1 MLQCVVE
8 ILGEHYKVAK
18 LLTMPTSPNFVRS
31 NFSLVRTVGI
41 TVSPFTGKTK
51 TQEFDG
57 VYWTAEVSL
66 PPMRRSQAVEWQS
79 FLLELNA
86 TVNHFKFAD
95 PDALTNSGTYTTA
108 HLISEHRVNNTSVA
122 LTFSGSTLTA
132 SASTFANAIV
142 GDFIVVTG
150 AVNEENNGTHKILS
164 KSNANTIVV
173 TDSAFTSE
181 SNTSSCKVR
190 TNVKGAT
197 GLSLKASST
206 SATGTIK
213 KGDYL
218 SIQSAANSTGSPA
231 QLVMATQD
239 ATFTDA
245 STDQYSV
252 AIQPKLRS
260 DLAANHYVVFT
271 NPKGTFRMISN
282 EVSWSAD
289 RVSNYGLGF
298 SCIEVI

>member
-1 MLQCVVE
+1 M
-8 ILGEHYKVAK
+8 AK
-18 LLTMPTSPNFVRS
+18 LISMPASPNFVRS
-31 NFSLVRTVGI
+31 NWSLVRTVGT

-79 FLLELNA
+79 FLLELNG

-95 PDALTNSGTYTTA
+95 PDALTNTGTYSTG
-108 HLISEHRVNNTSVA
+108 HLTSELRVNATSTQ
-122 LTFSGSTLTA
+122 LSFSGSTLTA
-132 SASTFANAIV
+132 GSTIFTNSKV

-150 AVNEENNGTHKILS
+150 ATNEDNNGTHKIES
-164 KSNANTIVV
+164 KTSAAVVV
-173 TDSAFTSE
+173 TTSTFTTE
-181 SNTSSCKVR
+181 SNTASCKVR

-197 GLSLKASST
+197 GLSLLASTNAAS
-206 SATGTIK
+206 GTIK

-218 SIQSAANSTGSPA
+218 QIQSAANTTATPT
-231 QLVMATQD
+231 QIVMVTED
-239 ATFTDA
+239 ATATADGAKDF
-245 STDQYSV
+245 YGV

-260 DLAANHYVVFT
+260 DLATGHYAVFT
-271 NPKGTFRMISN
+271 NPKGTFRLISN

-289 RVSNYGLGF
+289 RISNYGISF

>member
-1 MLQCVVE
+1 
-8 ILGEHYKVAK
+8 
-18 LLTMPTSPNFVRS
+18 MPTSPNFVKS
-31 NFSLVRTVGI
+31 EFTLVRTVG
-41 TVSPFTGKTK
+41 TTTSPFTGKTK

-57 VYWTAEVSL
+57 VYWVANVAL
-66 PPMRRSQAVEWQS
+66 PPMRRLQAVEWQS

-95 PDALTNSGTYTTA
+95 PDALTNTGTYSTA
-108 HLISEHRVNNTSVA
+108 HLISEHRVNNTSVT
-122 LTFSGSTLTA
+122 LSFSGSTLTA
-132 SASTFANAIV
+132 GASTFANAIV

-150 AVNEENNGTHKILS
+150 AINEENNGTHKIVTWT
-164 KSNANTIVV
+164 SNTVVV
-173 TDSAFTSE
+173 TDASFTTE
-181 SNTSSCKVR
+181 SSTASCKVR

-218 SIQSAANSTGSPA
+218 SIQSAANTTGSPA

-239 ATFTDA
+239 ATFTNA
-245 STDQYSV
+245 ATDQYSI

-260 DLAANHYVVFT
+260 DLATGHYVVFT
-271 NPKGTFRMISN
+271 NPKGTFRLISN

-289 RVSNYGLGF
+289 RISNYGFSF

>member
-1 MLQCVVE
+1 
-8 ILGEHYKVAK
+8 
-18 LLTMPTSPNFVRS
+18 MPTSPNFVRS
-31 NFSLVRTVGI
+31 NWSLIRTVG
-41 TVSPFTGKTK
+41 TTTSPFTGKTK
-51 TQEFDG
+51 TQEYDG

-95 PDALTNSGTYTTA
+95 PDALTNTGTYSTA
-108 HLISEHRVNNTSVA
+108 HLISEHRVNNTSVT
-122 LTFSGSTLTA
+122 LSFSGSTLTA
-132 SASTFANAIV
+132 GASTFANAIV

-150 AVNEENNGTHKILS
+150 AINEENNGTHKIVTWT
-164 KSNANTIVV
+164 SNTVVV
-173 TDSAFTSE
+173 TDASFTTE
-181 SNTSSCKVR
+181 SSTASCKVR

-218 SIQSAANSTGSPA
+218 SIQSAANTTGSPA

-239 ATFTDA
+239 ATFTNA
-245 STDQYSV
+245 ATDQYSV

-260 DLAANHYVVFT
+260 ELATGHYVVFT
-271 NPKGTFRMISN
+271 NPKGTFRLISN

-289 RVSNYGLGF
+289 RISNYGFSF

>member
-1 MLQCVVE
+1 
-8 ILGEHYKVAK
+8 
-18 LLTMPTSPNFVRS
+18 MPTSPNFVRS
-31 NFSLVRTVGI
+31 NWTLIRTVG
-41 TVSPFTGKTK
+41 TTTSPFTGKTK

-79 FLLELNA
+79 FLLELNG

-95 PDALTNSGTYTTA
+95 PDALTNTGTYSTA
-108 HLISEHRVNNTSVA
+108 FLTSNHRTSTNSVT
-122 LTFSGSTLTA
+122 LSFSGNTITA
-132 SASTFANAIV
+132 GASTFGSAQE

-150 AVNEENNGTHKILS
+150 ATNEDNNGTHKIADGGLTS
-164 KSNANTIVV
+164 ATEVV
-173 TDSAFTSE
+173 TTSTFTTE
-181 SNTSSCKVR
+181 SNTASCKVR

-197 GLSLKASST
+197 GLSLLAST
-206 SATGTIK
+206 NSASGTIK

-218 SIQSAANSTGSPA
+218 QIQSETNTTGTPS
-231 QLVMATQD
+231 QIVMVTED
-239 ATFTDA
+239 ATATADGGKDF
-245 STDQYSV
+245 YGV

-260 DLAANHYVVFT
+260 DLANGNYAVFT
-271 NPKGTFRMISN
+271 NPKGTFRLISN

-289 RVSNYGLGF
+289 RISNYGISF

>member
-1 MLQCVVE
+1 M
-8 ILGEHYKVAK
+8 AK
-18 LLTMPTSPNFVRS
+18 LIAMPTTPSFVRS
-31 NFSLVRTVGI
+31 NFTLVRTVGI

-51 TQEFDG
+51 TQEYDG

-95 PDALTNSGTYTTA
+95 PDALTNTGTYTTP
-108 HLISEHRVNNTSVA
+108 HLISQKRVTNDSVA

-132 SASTFANAIV
+132 GASTFANAIV

-164 KSNANTIVV
+164 KTNANTIVV

-218 SIQSAANSTGSPA
+218 SIQSAANTTGIPA

-260 DLAANHYVVFT
+260 DLATDHYVVFT

-282 EVSWSAD
+282 EVSWTAD

>member
-1 MLQCVVE
+1 VAETLEERC
-8 ILGEHYKVAK
+8 KVAK
-18 LLTMPTSPNFVRS
+18 LISMPTSPNFIRS
-31 NFSLVRTVGI
+31 DWSLVRTVGT

-57 VYWTAEVSL
+57 VYWTADVAL

-79 FLLELNA
+79 FLLELNG

-95 PDALTNSGTYTTA
+95 PDALTNTGTYSTGFLTSELRTNESSVTLSFSNQTITA
-108 HLISEHRVNNTSVA
+108 GAS
-122 LTFSGSTLTA
+122 TFSGA
-132 SASTFANAIV
+132 KE

-150 AVNEENNGTHKILS
+150 ATNEDNNGTHKITTVT
-164 KSNANTIVV
+164 SNTVVV
-173 TDSAFTSE
+173 TSSTFTTE
-181 SNTSSCKVR
+181 SNTASCKVR

-197 GLSLKASST
+197 GLSLLAST
-206 SATGTIK
+206 NAATGTIK

-218 SIQSAANSTGSPA
+218 SIQSAASSTGTPA
-231 QLVMATQD
+231 QLVMVTED
-239 ATFTDA
+239 ATATADSGKDF
-245 STDQYSV
+245 YGV

-260 DLAANHYVVFT
+260 DLATGHYAVFT
-271 NPKGTFRMISN
+271 NPKGTFRLTSN

-289 RVSNYGLGF
+289 RISNYGISF

>member
-1 MLQCVVE
+1 
-8 ILGEHYKVAK
+8 
-18 LLTMPTSPNFVRS
+18 MPTSPNFTRS
-31 NFSLVRTVGI
+31 NWSLVRTVGT

-57 VYWTAEVSL
+57 VYWTADVVL

-79 FLLELNA
+79 FLLELNG

-95 PDALTNSGTYTTA
+95 PDALTNTGTYSTA
-108 HLISEHRVNNTSVA
+108 FLTSELRTNSSSVTLSFSA
-122 LTFSGSTLTA
+122 STITAGASTFSGA
-132 SASTFANAIV
+132 KV

-150 AVNEENNGTHKILS
+150 ATNEDNNGTHKITS
-164 KSNANTIVV
+164 VSSNTEVV
-173 TDSAFTSE
+173 TSSTFTTE
-181 SNTSSCKVR
+181 SNTASCKVR

-197 GLSLKASST
+197 GLSLLAST
-206 SATGTIK
+206 NAATGTIK

-218 SIQSAANSTGSPA
+218 SIQSAASSTGTPA
-231 QLVMATQD
+231 QLVMVTED
-239 ATFTDA
+239 ATATTD
-245 STDQYSV
+245 SGKDFYGV

-260 DLAANHYVVFT
+260 DLATGHYAVFT
-271 NPKGTFRMISN
+271 NPKGTFRLTSN

-289 RVSNYGLGF
+289 RISNYGISF

>member
-1 MLQCVVE
+1 
-8 ILGEHYKVAK
+8 
-18 LLTMPTSPNFVRS
+18 MPTSPNFVKS
-31 NFSLVRTVGI
+31 EFTLVRTVG
-41 TVSPFTGKTK
+41 TTTSPFTGKTK

-57 VYWTAEVSL
+57 VYWVANVAL
-66 PPMRRSQAVEWQS
+66 PPMRRLQAVEWQS

-95 PDALTNSGTYTTA
+95 PDALTNTGTYSTA
-108 HLISEHRVNNTSVA
+108 HLISEHRVNNTSVT
-122 LTFSGSTLTA
+122 LSFSGSTLTA
-132 SASTFANAIV
+132 GASTFANAIV

-150 AVNEENNGTHKILS
+150 AINEENNGTHKIVTWT
-164 KSNANTIVV
+164 SNTVVV
-173 TDSAFTSE
+173 TDAVFTTE
-181 SNTSSCKVR
+181 SSTASCKVR

-218 SIQSAANSTGSPA
+218 SIQSAANTTGSPA

-239 ATFTDA
+239 ATFTNA
-245 STDQYSV
+245 ATDQYSV

-260 DLAANHYVVFT
+260 ELATGHYVVFT
-271 NPKGTFRMISN
+271 NPKGTFRLISN

-289 RVSNYGLGF
+289 RISNYGFSF

>member
-1 MLQCVVE
+1 M
-8 ILGEHYKVAK
+8 AK
-18 LLTMPTSPNFVRS
+18 LISMPTSPNFVKS
-31 NFSLVRTVGI
+31 EFTLVRTVG
-41 TVSPFTGKTK
+41 TTTSPFTGKTK
-51 TQEFDG
+51 TQEYDG

-66 PPMRRSQAVEWQS
+66 PPMRRADASNWQS
-79 FLLELNA
+79 FLLELNGS
-86 TVNHFKFAD
+86 VNHFKFAD
-95 PDALTNSGTYTTA
+95 PDALTNTGTYSTA
-108 HLISEHRVNNTSVA
+108 HLISEHRVNNTSVT
-122 LTFSGSTLTA
+122 LSFSGSTLTA
-132 SASTFANAIV
+132 GASTFANAIV

-150 AVNEENNGTHKILS
+150 AINEENNGTHKIVTWT
-164 KSNANTIVV
+164 SNTVVV
-173 TDSAFTSE
+173 TDAVFTTE
-181 SNTSSCKVR
+181 SSTASCKVR

-218 SIQSAANSTGSPA
+218 SIQSAANTTGTPA

-239 ATFTDA
+239 ATFTNA
-245 STDQYSV
+245 ATDQYSV

-260 DLAANHYVVFT
+260 ELATGHYVVFT
-271 NPKGTFRMISN
+271 NPKGTFRLISN

-289 RVSNYGLGF
+289 RISNYGFSF

>member
-1 MLQCVVE
+1 M
-8 ILGEHYKVAK
+8 AK
-18 LLTMPTSPNFVRS
+18 LISMPTSPNFVTS
-31 NFSLVRTVGI
+31 NWSLVRTVGT

-79 FLLELNA
+79 FLLELNG

-95 PDALTNSGTYTTA
+95 PDALTNTGTYGTA
-108 HLISEHRVNNTSVA
+108 FLTSNQRTSTSSVT
-122 LTFSGSTLTA
+122 LSFSGSTITA
-132 SASTFANAIV
+132 GASTFSGAQV

-150 AVNEENNGTHKILS
+150 ATNEDNNGTHKITTVTS
-164 KSNANTIVV
+164 ATVVV
-173 TDSAFTSE
+173 TSSTFTTE
-181 SNTSSCKVR
+181 SNTASCKVR

-197 GLSLKASST
+197 GLSLLASTNAAS
-206 SATGTIK
+206 GTIK

-218 SIQSAANSTGSPA
+218 QIQSAANTTGTPT
-231 QLVMATQD
+231 QLVMVTED
-239 ATFTDA
+239 ATATSAGGSAKDF
-245 STDQYSV
+245 YGI

-260 DLAANHYVVFT
+260 DLATGHYAVFT
-271 NPKGTFRMISN
+271 NPKGTFRLISN
-282 EVSWSAD
+282 EISWSAD
-289 RVSNYGLGF
+289 RISNYGISF